1 MARPNT
7 TVTAVERV
15 LSIFEAFGTMGR
27 PMSLTELAERVAA
40 PKSSVH
46 AIVGT
51 LIQRGYLYSFSRPRA
66 LYPTRRLY
74 DAAVELLEHDPL
86 LEHTTQ
92 LLERLRD
99 TSTETVILGKRQ
111 GNAVIYLHVLEGLN
125 AIRYSARPGEFKPL
139 HSSAMG
145 KALLGRLP
153 PTELRPL
160 LESLE
165 RPAVTASTIVSIE
178 ALTTDIA
185 ESRRRGYSLTRG
197 ENVPDV
203 WALAATITLGGETLG
218 VTLAGPRHR
227 IEPSVDEAARLLM
240 ATCHLLE
247 RSLKSDA
254 PPRRSKRHAGL
265 ADSG

>member
-1 MARPNT
+1 MTKPNV

-15 LSIFEAFGTMGR
+15 LGIFEAFGTMGR
-27 PMSLTELAERVAA
+27 PMSLTELAERVGA

-74 DAAVELLEHDPL
+74 DAAAELLRHDPL
-86 LEHTTQ
+86 IERTTP

-111 GNAVIYLHVLEGLN
+111 GDTVIYLQVFEGLN

-153 PTELRPL
+153 APDLHAL
-160 LESLE
+160 LDTLE
-165 RPAVTASTIVSIE
+165 RPAVTAATLVDAQ
-178 ALTTDIA
+178 ALAADVA
-185 ESRRRGYSLTRG
+185 EGRRRGYSLTRG

-203 WALAATITLGGETLG
+203 WAVSAFLAVSSETLAIAI
-218 VTLAGPRHR
+218 AGPRHR
-227 IEPSVDEAARLLM
+227 MENNLVECVQVLL
-240 ATCHLLE
+240 ASTSFIS
-247 RSLKSDA
+247 RQWA
-254 PPRRSKRHAGL
+254 
-265 ADSG
+265 

>member
-1 MARPNT
+1 MTPPPV

-15 LSIFEAFGTMGR
+15 LDIFEAFGTMGR
-27 PMSLTELAERVAA
+27 PMSLTELSERVGA

-74 DAAVELLEHDPL
+74 DAAAELLQHDPL
-86 LEHTTQ
+86 IGRTTP

-111 GNAVIYLHVLEGLN
+111 GNAVIYLQVFEGLN
-125 AIRYSARPGEFKPL
+125 AIRYAAQPGEFKPL

-153 PTELRPL
+153 TRELQAL
-160 LESLE
+160 LETLE
-165 RPAVTASTIVSIE
+165 RPAVTASTLVDAE
-178 ALTTDIA
+178 GLMADIA

-203 WALAATITLGGETLG
+203 WAVATTITLGAETVG

-227 IEPSVDEAARLLM
+227 IEPAVDEAARLLM

-247 RSLKSDA
+247 RSLMNEGRGTRG
-254 PPRRSKRHAGL
+254 RRAT
-265 ADSG
+265 ASGG